1 MLTIRPMKKFFLL
14 FLTLACATL
23 SLAQAQDTRP
33 MSWKDV
39 ATWKS
44 MPTSGFKLSPDGQWM
59 AYVLTGIETDG
70 ELILQK
76 VADPASKKSFP
87 LGAATF
93 ASFEFS
99 DNSQWIAF
107 KEFPK
112 FSEKQANEKANGK
125 PLKEKLHLIKLASG
139 DKKTFEGIGGF
150 YFNGEAASH
159 LVMTLPKEG
168 TGDGKGSDLLIYH
181 LATGKFQN
189 LGNVREHAVNKAGTH
204 LAYTVDAANS
214 QGNGL
219 YLLQLSTNAI
229 QVLDS
234 DEAGYQ
240 SLNWTDKGD
249 GFAALKFKK
258 DKKYK
263 QEKGAVIGVKNL
275 SNPQVTLYDPA
286 ADSLRFD
293 PNYTISPNRRPLWSE
308 DLTRIFYGIHPLVV
322 AEKVK
327 AKQELNQDS
336 LKQVEL
342 LSLEKIKADSTIK
355 SVSDLQK
362 AIAKL
367 NTGATPEKKASDAKK
382 PEMTI
387 WHWED
392 DRMQSRQQV
401 MESMDKNASF
411 WAVYDPVSKIHLTLQ
426 DSSIRELNLL
436 PQQRHALGSD
446 PGTYELD
453 NNLNGQ
459 TYLDYFLVDIATGV
473 KTLLLEKFYQPTF
486 ASMPRPSTD
495 GKKLLYGKDGHFYVY
510 DIPTNTHRSLT
521 DNLPVAVL
529 DVEDDR
535 NLNKPMYNPLGWSA
549 DSKYVLLRDG
559 WDIWQIPMSSKENP
573 INLTQNGKAQRIRY
587 QYRVNLDSD
596 EKGIDL
602 TKPVY
607 IRLYGE
613 RTKKS
618 GIGTLSPAKTG
629 LAPGLKVL
637 LWEDANIQGL
647 AKAKK
652 AQVFTYTKEKFNQPT
667 QVYLGDAS
675 LSNSNQVTENAP
687 DAEKFAWSAGVKL
700 IDYVTA
706 KGDSLQAALYLP
718 AGYQEG
724 KSYPTVIYY
733 YEKTSQ
739 NLHNWSNP
747 SYSGTGWNPS
757 IYTSNGYAVLTP
769 DIVYK
774 LDDPGMSALWAV
786 LPAVDAALKTGI
798 VDASKM
804 GLHGHSWGGYQT
816 SFLITQTNLF
826 KAAAAGAPLT
836 NMISMYDLIYWNT
849 GAANMSIFEASQG
862 RFLGG
867 PWENWDAYERNSP
880 IYHVKNVKT
889 PLLMLHNDKDGAV
902 DFTQGIEFYNA
913 LRRLKKPVILV
924 QYLGEN
930 HGLGKLENR
939 KDYAVRMLE
948 FFDHHLKGMPAP
960 SWIENGVPRLKLGDH
975 LDERAF

>member
-1 MLTIRPMKKFFLL
+1 MQKHLLL
-14 FLTLACATL
+14 FLALACATF
-23 SLAQAQDTRP
+23 SQAQAQDP
-33 MSWKDV
+33 QPISWKDV

-44 MPTSGFKLSPDGQWM
+44 MPNSGYKLSPDGQWM

-76 VADPASKKSFP
+76 VADPTSKKTFP

-112 FSEKQANEKANGK
+112 FTEKKANEKSNGK
-125 PLKEKLHLIKLASG
+125 PLKEKLHLMQLASG
-139 DKKTFEGIGGF
+139 VKKTFEGTGGF

-159 LVMTLPKEG
+159 LVIALPKEG
-168 TGDGKGSDLLIYH
+168 NGDGKGSDLLIYH
-181 LATGKFQN
+181 LATGKSQN
-189 LGNVREHAVNKAGTH
+189 LGNVREHAVNKKGSH

-219 YLLQLSTNAI
+219 YLLQLATNAI

-258 DKKYK
+258 DKQYK
-263 QEKGAVIGVKNL
+263 QEKGAVIGVNNL
-275 SNPQVTLYDPA
+275 SNPQVTRYDPA
-286 ADSLRFD
+286 VDSLGFD
-293 PNYTISPNRRPLWSE
+293 QGYTISPNKRPMWSD
-308 DLTRIFYGIHPLVV
+308 DLNRIFYGLHPLVLV
-322 AEKVK
+322 EKEK
-327 AKQELNQDS
+327 AKQEVNQDS
-336 LKQVEL
+336 LNQAEL
-342 LSLEKIKADSTIK
+342 VSLEKIKADSTIK

-367 NTGATPEKKASDAKK
+367 NTSATPEKKTSDAKK

-401 MESMDKNASF
+401 MEGMDKNASF
-411 WAVYDPVSKIHLTLQ
+411 WAVYDPATKTHLALQ
-426 DSSIRELNLL
+426 DSSLRELNLL

-446 PGTYELD
+446 QGAYELD

-459 TYLDYFLVDIATGV
+459 TYLDYYLVDVATGE

-495 GKKLLYGKDGHFYVY
+495 GKKLLYGKDGHFYAY
-510 DIPTNTHRSLT
+510 DIQLKTHSNLT
-521 DNLPVAVL
+521 ENLPVSMV
-529 DVEDDR
+529 DVEEDE
-535 NLNKPMYNPLGWSA
+535 NLALPLYNPLGWSA

-559 WDIWQIPMSSKENP
+559 WDIWQIPMSSKEAP
-573 INLTQNGKAQRIRY
+573 TNLTQNGNAQHIRY
-587 QYRVNLDSD
+587 QYRVNLNPD

-618 GIGTLSPAKTG
+618 GIGTLSPAKGG

-675 LSNSNQVTENAP
+675 LSNAKQVTENAP
-687 DAEKFAWSAGVKL
+687 DAGKFTWSAGVKL

-718 AGYQEG
+718 AGYEEG

-747 SYSGTGWNPS
+747 SYSGTGWNS
-757 IYTSNGYAVLTP
+757 SVYTSNGYAVLTP

-786 LPAVDAALKTGI
+786 LPAVDAAIQTGV
-798 VDASKM
+798 VDPNKM

-816 SFLITQTNLF
+816 SFLITQTNRF

-849 GAANMSIFEASQG
+849 GEANMTIFESSQG

-880 IYHVKNVKT
+880 IYHVKNVQT

-939 KDYAVRMLE
+939 KDYSVRMLE
-948 FFDHHLKGMPAP
+948 FFDHHLKGLPAP
-960 SWIENGVPRLKLGDH
+960 AWMEKGVPRLKLGDH
-975 LDERAF
+975 LNERAF

>member
-1 MLTIRPMKKFFLL
+1 MKKHL
-14 FLTLACATL
+14 FLFLALACATL
-23 SLAQAQDTRP
+23 SQVQAQDSRP

-44 MPTSGFKLSPDGQWM
+44 MPNSGYKLSPDGQWM

-76 VADPASKKSFP
+76 VADPASKKTFP
-87 LGAATF
+87 LGAASF
-93 ASFEFS
+93 ASFEFC

-112 FSEKQANEKANGK
+112 FTEKQANEKANGK

-139 DKKTFEGIGGF
+139 DKKTFAGIGG
-150 YFNGEAASH
+150 YSFNGEAASH
-159 LVMTLPKEG
+159 LVIALPKEG
-168 TGDGKGSDLLIYH
+168 TGEAKGSDLLIYH
-181 LATGKFQN
+181 LATGKSQN
-189 LGNVREHAVNKAGTH
+189 LGNVREHAVNKSGTH
-204 LAYTVDAANS
+204 LAYAVDAANS

-219 YLLQLSTNAI
+219 YLLQLATNAI

-249 GFAALKFKK
+249 AFAALKFKK

-286 ADSLRFD
+286 LDSLGFD
-293 PNYTISPNRRPLWSE
+293 PNYTISPNRRPLWSD
-308 DLTRIFYGIHPLVV
+308 DLTRIFYGIHPLVL
-322 AEKVK
+322 AEKGK

-342 LSLEKIKADSTIK
+342 LSLEKIKSDSTIK

-367 NTGATPEKKASDAKK
+367 NPSNAPEKKSSDAKK

-392 DRMQSRQQV
+392 ERMQSRQQV
-401 MESMDKNASF
+401 MEGMDKNASF
-411 WAVYDPVSKIHLTLQ
+411 WAVYNPATKTHLALQ
-426 DSSIRELNLL
+426 DSSLRELNLL

-446 PGTYELD
+446 PQAYELD

-459 TYLDYFLVDIATGV
+459 TYLNYYLVDVATGE
-473 KTLLLEKFYQPTF
+473 KTLLLEKFYQSTF

-495 GKKLLYGKDGHFYVY
+495 GKKLLYGKDGHFFAY
-510 DIPTNTHRSLT
+510 DILAKTHSNLT
-521 DNLPVAVL
+521 EKLPVSVI
-529 DVEDDR
+529 DVDEDE
-535 NLNKPMYNPLGWSA
+535 NLAKPLHSPLGWSA
-549 DSKYVLLRDG
+549 DSKYVLIRDG
-559 WDIWQIPMSSKENP
+559 WDIWQIPMSSKEAP
-573 INLTQNGKAQRIRY
+573 INLTQNGKAQHIRY
-587 QYRVNLDSD
+587 QYRVNLNPD

-602 TKPVY
+602 SKPLY

-613 RTKKS
+613 RTKKT
-618 GIGTLSPAKTG
+618 GIGTLSPAKAG

-667 QVYLGDAS
+667 QVFLTDAS
-675 LSNSNQVTENAP
+675 LSNAKQMTGNAP
-687 DAEKFAWSAGVKL
+687 DAGKFTWSAGVKL
-700 IDYVTA
+700 IDYVTT
-706 KGDSLQAALYLP
+706 KGDSLQAALLLP

-733 YEKTSQ
+733 YEKLSQ

-757 IYTSNGYAVLTP
+757 IYTSNGYAVLMP

-786 LPAVDAALKTGI
+786 LPAVDAAIQTGV
-798 VDASKM
+798 VDSNKM

-816 SFLITQTNLF
+816 SFLITQTNRF

-836 NMISMYDLIYWNT
+836 NMISMYDLIYWNS
-849 GAANMSIFEASQG
+849 GEANMTIFESSQG

-948 FFDHHLKGMPAP
+948 FFDHHLKGMPAR
-960 SWIENGVPRLKLGDH
+960 SWMENGVPRLKLGDH

>member
-1 MLTIRPMKKFFLL
+1 MKKHFLL
-14 FLTLACATL
+14 FLALACATL
-23 SLAQAQDTRP
+23 SLAQAQDSRP

-44 MPTSGFKLSPDGQWM
+44 MPNSGYKLSPDGQWM

-76 VADPASKKSFP
+76 VADPASKKTFP

-112 FSEKQANEKANGK
+112 FTEKQANEKANGK
-125 PLKEKLHLIKLASG
+125 ALKEKLHLIQLASG
-139 DKKTFEGIGGF
+139 DKKTFTGIGGY
-150 YFNGEAASH
+150 YFNGEATSH
-159 LVMTLPKEG
+159 LIMALPKEG
-168 TGDGKGSDLLIYH
+168 TGEAKGSDLLIYH
-181 LATGKFQN
+181 LATGKSQN
-189 LGNVREHAVNKAGTH
+189 LGNVREHAVNKAGMY
-204 LAYTVDAANS
+204 LAYAVDAANS

-219 YLLQLSTNAI
+219 YLLQLATNAI

-258 DKKYK
+258 DKQYK
-263 QEKGAVIGVKNL
+263 QEKGAVIGVKNP

-286 ADSLRFD
+286 VDSLGFD
-293 PNYTISPNRRPLWSE
+293 PNYTISPNRRPLWSD

-342 LSLEKIKADSTIK
+342 LSLEKIKSDSTIK

-367 NTGATPEKKASDAKK
+367 NPSITPEKKSSDAKK

-392 DRMQSRQQV
+392 DRLQSRQQV
-401 MESMDKNASF
+401 MEGMDKNFSF
-411 WAVYDPVSKIHLTLQ
+411 WAMYDVVGKKHTPLQ
-426 DSSIRELNLL
+426 DSTFLELNLL
-436 PQQRHALGSD
+436 PNQHYALGAD
-446 PGTYELD
+446 QQAYELD

-459 TYLDYFLVDIATGV
+459 TYKDYYLVDLKLGT
-473 KTLLLEKFYQPTF
+473 KNLLFEKFYQPSF
-486 ASMPRPSTD
+486 ASMPRASTD

-510 DIPTNTHRSLT
+510 DIPTNTHRNLT

-535 NLNKPMYNPLGWSA
+535 NLNKPLYNPLGWSA

-618 GIGTLSPAKTG
+618 GIGTLSPAKIG

-652 AQVFTYTKEKFNQPT
+652 AQVFTYTKENFSQPT

-675 LSNSNQVTENAP
+675 LSNAKQVTENAP
-687 DAEKFAWSAGVKL
+687 DAGKFAWSAGVKL

-747 SYSGTGWNPS
+747 SYSGTGWNPG

-816 SFLITQTNLF
+816 SFLITQTNRF

-849 GAANMSIFEASQG
+849 GGGNMSIFEASQG

-902 DFTQGIEFYNA
+902 DFTQGIEYYNA

-939 KDYAVRMLE
+939 KDYAVRMME
-948 FFDHHLKGMPAP
+948 FFDHHLKGLPAP
-960 SWIENGVPRLKLGDH
+960 EWMEKGVPRLKLGTH
-975 LDERAF
+975 LEERAF

>member
-1 MLTIRPMKKFFLL
+1 MKKILLLCLLTI
-14 FLTLACATL
+14 ASL
-23 SLAQAQDTRP
+23 SLVQAQVQAPIP

-44 MPTSGFKLSPDGQWM
+44 MPNSGFKLSPDGQWM
-59 AYVLTGIETDG
+59 AYVLTGIEVDG

-76 VADPASKKSFP
+76 VADPSSKKSFP
-87 LGAATF
+87 IGNTSF

-107 KEFPK
+107 KEFSK
-112 FSEKQANEKANGK
+112 FTEKQANEKANGK
-125 PLKEKLHLIKLASG
+125 PLKEKLHLIQLASG
-139 DKKTFEGIGGF
+139 DKKTFAGISGY

-159 LVMTLPKEG
+159 LLMTLPKEG
-168 TGDGKGSDLLIYH
+168 NGDSKGSDLLIYH
-181 LATGKFQN
+181 LATGKSQN
-189 LGNVREHAVNKAGTH
+189 LGNVREQAVNKKGSH

-219 YLLQLSTNAI
+219 YLLTLASNSVS
-229 QVLDS
+229 VLDS

-240 SLNWTDKGD
+240 GINWTDKGD
-249 GFAALKFKK
+249 AFAALKFKK

-263 QEKGAVIGVKNL
+263 QEKGSVLGVKNL

-286 ADSLRFD
+286 SDSLGFN
-293 PNYTISPNRRPLWSE
+293 PAYTISPNKRPMWSD
-308 DLTRIFYGIHPLVV
+308 DLTRLFYGIHPLVL

-327 AKQELNQDS
+327 AKQEVDQDS
-336 LKQVEL
+336 VQLAEVAN
-342 LSLEKIKADSTIK
+342 LEKIKADSTIK

-362 AIAKL
+362 ALAKL
-367 NTGATPEKKASDAKK
+367 NTSASPEKKASDAKK

-401 MESMDKNASF
+401 MEGMDKNASF
-411 WAVYDPVSKIHLTLQ
+411 WAVYDPTTKTHLALQ
-426 DSSIRELNLL
+426 DSSLRELNLL

-446 PGTYELD
+446 QGAYELD

-459 TYLDYFLVDIATGV
+459 TYLDYFLVDVATGA
-473 KTLLLEKFYQPTF
+473 KTLLLKKFYQPTF

-495 GKKLLYGKDGHFYVY
+495 GKKLLYGKDGHFYAY
-510 DIPTNTHRSLT
+510 DILSQTHSNLT
-521 DNLPVAVL
+521 EKLPVSVV
-529 DVEDDR
+529 DVEEDE
-535 NLNKPMYNPLGWSA
+535 NLAKPLHNPLGWSS
-549 DSKYVLLRDG
+549 DSKYVLIRDG
-559 WDIWQIPMSSKENP
+559 WDIWQIPMSSKEAP
-573 INLTQNGKAQRIRY
+573 INLTQNGKAQHIRY
-587 QYRVNLDSD
+587 QYRVNLNAD

-602 TKPVY
+602 SKPLY

-613 RTKKS
+613 RNKKT
-618 GIGTLSPAKTG
+618 GMGTLSPAKAG

-652 AQVFTYTKEKFNQPT
+652 AGVFTYTKEKFNQPT
-667 QVYLGDAS
+667 QVFLTDAT
-675 LSNSNQVTENAP
+675 LSNAKQVTENAP
-687 DAEKFAWSAGVKL
+687 DAGKFTWSSGVKL
-700 IDYVTA
+700 VDYVTA
-706 KGDSLQAALYLP
+706 KGDSLQAALLLP

-724 KSYPTVIYY
+724 KSYPTIIYY
-733 YEKTSQ
+733 YEKLSQ

-747 SYSGTGWNPS
+747 SYSGTGWNPAV
-757 IYTSNGYAVLTP
+757 YTSNGYAVLMP

-786 LPAVDAALKTGI
+786 LPAVDAAIQTGV
-798 VDASKM
+798 VDPNKM

-816 SFLITQTNLF
+816 SFLITQTNRF

-849 GAANMSIFEASQG
+849 GEANMTIFESSQG

-880 IYHVKNVKT
+880 IYHVKNVET

-939 KDYAVRMLE
+939 KDYAVRMME
-948 FFDHHLKGMPAP
+948 FFDHHLKGLPAP
-960 SWIENGVPRLKLGDH
+960 AWMEKGVPRLKLGDH
-975 LDERAF
+975 LDERVF

>member
-1 MLTIRPMKKFFLL
+1 MKKHLLL
-14 FLTLACATL
+14 FLALACATL
-23 SLAQAQDTRP
+23 SQAQAQDPRP

-44 MPTSGFKLSPDGQWM
+44 MPNSGYKLSPDGQWM

-76 VADPASKKSFP
+76 VADPAGKKSFP

-99 DNSQWIAF
+99 DNSQWIAY

-112 FSEKQANEKANGK
+112 FTDKQANEKAKGK
-125 PLKEKLHLIKLASG
+125 PLKEKVHLIKLG
-139 DKKTFEGIGGF
+139 TTDKKSFEGVGGF

-159 LVMTLPKEG
+159 LIIALPKEG
-168 TGDGKGSDLLIYH
+168 TGEAKGSDLLIYH
-181 LATGKFQN
+181 LATGKSQN
-189 LGNVREHAVNKAGTH
+189 LGNVREHSVNKKGSH

-219 YLLQLSTNAI
+219 YLLQLATNAI

-286 ADSLRFD
+286 ADSLGFD
-293 PNYTISPNRRPLWSE
+293 PQYTISPNRRPMWSD
-308 DLTRIFYGIHPLVV
+308 DLTRIFYGVHPLVV
-322 AEKVK
+322 AEKGK
-327 AKQELNQDS
+327 AKQELNKDS
-336 LKQVEL
+336 LQQAEVA
-342 LSLEKIKADSTIK
+342 SLEKIKADSTIK

-367 NTGATPEKKASDAKK
+367 NAGAAPEKKTPDAKK

-387 WHWED
+387 WHWND
-392 DRMQSRQQV
+392 DRLQSRQQV

-411 WAVYDPVSKIHLTLQ
+411 WAMYTVATKKHLSLQ
-426 DSSIRELNLL
+426 DSSMRDLTIL
-436 PQQRHALGSD
+436 PNQHAALGSD
-446 PGTYELD
+446 RQKYELD
-453 NNLNGQ
+453 INLNGQ
-459 TYLDYFLVDIATGV
+459 NYQDFYLVDLTTGE
-473 KTLLLEKFYQPTF
+473 KSLLFENFYLPSF

-495 GKKLLYGKDGHFYVY
+495 GKKLLYGKDGHFYSY
-510 DIPTNTHRSLT
+510 DIPSQIHTNLT
-521 DNLPVAVL
+521 EKLPVSVI
-529 DVEDDR
+529 DVEDDH
-535 NLNKPMYNPLGWSA
+535 NVIKPLYNPLGWSS
-549 DSKYVLLRDG
+549 DSRYVLIRDG
-559 WDIWQIPMSSKENP
+559 WDIWQIPLSAKETP
-573 INLTQNGKAQRIRY
+573 LNLTQNGKSQKIRY
-587 QYRVNLDSD
+587 QYRVSLDSD

-602 TKPVY
+602 TKTVY
-607 IRLYGE
+607 LRIYGE

-618 GIGTLSPAKTG
+618 GYATLAPAKAG
-629 LAPGLKVL
+629 LAAGAKVL
-637 LWEDANIQGL
+637 RWEDANIQGL
-647 AKAKK
+647 TKAKK
-652 AQVFTYTKEKFNQPT
+652 SQVFTFTKENFNQPT
-667 QVYLGDAS
+667 QVFLSDAT
-675 LSNSNQVTENAP
+675 LSTSKQLTENTP
-687 DAEKFAWSAGVKL
+687 DAGKYSWSAGVKL

-757 IYTSNGYAVLTP
+757 VYTSNGYAVLMP

-774 LDDPGMSALWAV
+774 MDDPGMSAVWAV
-786 LPAVDAALKTGI
+786 LPAVDAALKTGV
-798 VDASKM
+798 VDANKM

-816 SFLITQTNLF
+816 SFLITQTNRF

-836 NMISMYDLIYWNT
+836 NMISMYDLIYWNS
-849 GAANMSIFEASQG
+849 GSGNMSIFEASQG

-902 DFTQGIEFYNA
+902 DFTQGIEYYNA
-913 LRRLKKPVILV
+913 LRRLKKPVIMV

-948 FFDHHLKGMPAP
+948 FFDHHLKGLQAPA
-960 SWIENGVPRLKLGDH
+960 WMEKGVPRLKLGDH

>member
-1 MLTIRPMKKFFLL
+1 MLTTRPMKKHLLL
-14 FLTLACATL
+14 FLALACATL
-23 SLAQAQDTRP
+23 SQAQAQDSRP

-44 MPTSGFKLSPDGQWM
+44 MPNSGYKLSPDGQWM

-76 VADPASKKSFP
+76 VADPASKKTFP

-112 FSEKQANEKANGK
+112 FTEKQANEKANGK

-139 DKKTFEGIGGF
+139 DKKTFAGIGGY

-159 LVMTLPKEG
+159 LVMALPKEG
-168 TGDGKGSDLLIYH
+168 TGEAKGSDLLIYH
-181 LATGKFQN
+181 LAKGKSQN

-204 LAYTVDAANS
+204 LAYAVDAANS

-219 YLLQLSTNAI
+219 YLLTLASNSVS
-229 QVLDS
+229 VLDS

-240 SLNWTDKGD
+240 SINWTEKGD
-249 GFAALKFKK
+249 AFAALKFKK
-258 DKKYK
+258 DKKYT
-263 QEKGAVIGVKNL
+263 QEKGAVLGIKNL
-275 SNPQVTLYDPA
+275 SSPQITLYEPA
-286 ADSLRFD
+286 KDSTSFD
-293 PNYTISPNRRPLWSE
+293 SRYTISPNRRPLWSD
-308 DLTRIFYGIHPLVV
+308 DLSRLFYGIHPLVL
-322 AEKVK
+322 AEKVSPK
-327 AKQELNQDS
+327 NEVNQDS
-336 LKQVEL
+336 LRQAEVV
-342 LSLEKIKADSTIK
+342 SLEKIKSDSTIK

-367 NTGATPEKKASDAKK
+367 NTGASPEKKASDDKK

-387 WHWED
+387 WHWNDE
-392 DRMQSRQQV
+392 RLQSRQQV
-401 MESMDKNASF
+401 MEGMDKNFSF
-411 WAVYDPVSKIHLTLQ
+411 WAMYDVVGKKHTPLQ
-426 DSSIRELNLL
+426 DSTLLELNLL
-436 PQQRHALGSD
+436 PNQCYALGAD
-446 PGTYELD
+446 QQTYELD

-459 TYLDYFLVDIATGV
+459 TYKDYFIVDLKSGA
-473 KTLLLEKFYQPTF
+473 KTLLFEKFYQPSF
-486 ASMPRPSTD
+486 ASMPRASTD
-495 GKKLLYGKDGHFYVY
+495 GKKLLYGKDGHFHVY
-510 DIPTNTHRSLT
+510 DIATKTHSNLT
-521 DNLPVAVL
+521 EKLPVSFV
-529 DVEDDR
+529 DVEDDH
-535 NLNKPMYNPLGWSA
+535 NVVKPLYNSLGWSS
-549 DSKYVLLRDG
+549 DSRYVLIRDG
-559 WDIWQIPMSSKENP
+559 WDIWQIPLSAKETP
-573 INLTQNGKAQRIRY
+573 LNLTQNGKVQKIRY
-587 QYRVNLDSD
+587 QYRVSLDSD

-602 TKPVY
+602 TKTMY
-607 IRLYGE
+607 LRIYGE

-618 GIGTLSPAKTG
+618 GYATLAPAKAG
-629 LAPGLKVL
+629 LTAGAKVL
-637 LWEDANIQGL
+637 RWEDANIQGL
-647 AKAKK
+647 SKAKK
-652 AQVFTYTKEKFNQPT
+652 AAVLTFTRENANQPT
-667 QVYLGDAS
+667 QVFLTDATLSISKQLTENTPDAS
-675 LSNSNQVTENAP
+675 
-687 DAEKFAWSAGVKL
+687 KYAWSAGVKL
-700 IDYVTA
+700 VDYVTT
-706 KGDSLQAALYLP
+706 KGDSLQAALFLP
-718 AGYQEG
+718 AGYVEG
-724 KSYPTVIYY
+724 KQYPTVVYY
-733 YEKTSQ
+733 YEKLSQ
-739 NLHNWSNP
+739 TLHNWSNP
-747 SYSGTGWNPS
+747 AYSGTGWNPTV
-757 IYTSNGYAVLTP
+757 YTSNGYAVLIP

-774 LDDPGMSALWAV
+774 MDDPGMSAVWAV
-786 LPAVDAALKTGI
+786 LPAVDAAIQTGVI
-798 VDASKM
+798 DPNKM

-816 SFLITQTNLF
+816 SFLITQTNRF

-836 NMISMYDLIYWNT
+836 NMISMYDLIYWNS
-849 GAANMSIFEASQG
+849 GSGNMSIFEASQG

-960 SWIENGVPRLKLGDH
+960 SWMENGVPRLKLGDH
-975 LDERAF
+975 LDERVF

>member
-1 MLTIRPMKKFFLL
+1 MKKFFLL
-14 FLTLACATL
+14 FLAL
-23 SLAQAQDTRP
+23 SCSMLSQVQAQDSRP

-39 ATWKS
+39 STWKS
-44 MPTSGFKLSPDGQWM
+44 MPNSGYKLSPDGQWM

-76 VADPASKKSFP
+76 VADPASKKTFT

-112 FSEKQANEKANGK
+112 FTEKQANEKANGK

-139 DKKTFEGIGGF
+139 DKKTFAGIGGY

-168 TGDGKGSDLLIYH
+168 SGEAKGSDLLIYH
-181 LATGKFQN
+181 LITGKSQN
-189 LGNVREHAVNKAGTH
+189 LGNVREHAVNKSGTH
-204 LAYTVDAANS
+204 LAYAVDAANS

-219 YLLQLSTNAI
+219 YLLQLATNAI

-263 QEKGAVIGVKNL
+263 QEKGAVIGVKNP
-275 SNPQVTLYDPA
+275 SNPQVILFDPA
-286 ADSLRFD
+286 VDSLGFD
-293 PNYTISPNRRPLWSE
+293 PNYTISPNRRPLWSD

-336 LKQVEL
+336 LRQAEL
-342 LSLEKIKADSTIK
+342 LSLEKIKSDSTIK

-367 NTGATPEKKASDAKK
+367 NPSTALEKKSSDAKK

-392 DRMQSRQQV
+392 ERMQSRQQV
-401 MESMDKNASF
+401 MEGMDKNASF
-411 WAVYDPVSKIHLTLQ
+411 WAVYNPATKTHLALQ
-426 DSSIRELNLL
+426 DSSLRELNLL

-459 TYLDYFLVDIATGV
+459 TYLDYFLVDVATGA

-510 DIPTNTHRSLT
+510 DILSKTHSNLT
-521 DNLPVAVL
+521 EKLPVSMV
-529 DVEDDR
+529 DVEEDE
-535 NLNKPMYNPLGWSA
+535 NLANPLHNPLGWSA

-559 WDIWQIPMSSKENP
+559 WDIWQIPMSSKESP
-573 INLTQNGKAQRIRY
+573 INLTQNGKAQHIRY
-587 QYRVNLDSD
+587 QYRVNLNPE

-602 TKPVY
+602 SKPLY

-613 RTKKS
+613 RTKKT
-618 GIGTLSPAKTG
+618 GIGTLSPAKAG
-629 LAPGLKVL
+629 LAPRLKVL

-667 QVYLGDAS
+667 QVFLTDAS
-675 LSNSNQVTENAP
+675 LSNAKQVTENAP
-687 DAEKFAWSAGVKL
+687 DAAKFAWSAGVKL
-700 IDYVTA
+700 IDYVTT

-718 AGYQEG
+718 AGYEEG

-733 YEKTSQ
+733 YEKLSQ

-757 IYTSNGYAVLTP
+757 VYTSNGYAVLMS

-786 LPAVDAALKTGI
+786 LPAVDAAIQTGV
-798 VDASKM
+798 VDPNKM

-816 SFLITQTNLF
+816 SFLITQTNRF

-836 NMISMYDLIYWNT
+836 NMISMYDLIYWNS
-849 GAANMSIFEASQG
+849 GEANMTIFESSQG

-960 SWIENGVPRLKLGDH
+960 SWMENGVPRLKLGDH